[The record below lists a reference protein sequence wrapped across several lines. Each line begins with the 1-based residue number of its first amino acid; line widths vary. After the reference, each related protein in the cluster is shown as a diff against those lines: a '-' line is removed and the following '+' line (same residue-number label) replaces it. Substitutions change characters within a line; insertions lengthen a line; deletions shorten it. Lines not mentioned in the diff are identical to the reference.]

1 MVRLTFSGNK
11 ITSDINIDTNYHE
24 RTLKQKHNS
33 QLKKNKSHN
42 QICK

>member
-11 ITSDINIDTNYHE
+11 ITSDVNIDTNYHE
-24 RTLKQKHNS
+24 RTLQTET
-33 QLKKNKSHN
+33 QFTIEKNKSHN